1 MTKMMRLDVKKKKKK
16 TTLLVVVE
24 QRRRRR
30 RRRKVAR
37 KLVGRAGLL
46 AAQQVSLFL

>member
-30 RRRKVAR
+30 RRKVAR